1 MGFLKKLI
9 KGAARVATKVSKG
22 ISVVAGFAG
31 KVLPAPLGTVATA
44 ASKVTGFASKL
55 TNGLNKASKF
65 VDRVSTPKM
74 PDVVFDKGKD
84 SSGFNVVKRKRSLF
98 FKPN

>member
-9 KGAARVATKVSKG
+9 KGAARVASKVSKG

-55 TNGLNKASKF
+55 TKGLDKASSF
-65 VDRVSTPKM
+65 VDRVSPKM

-84 SSGFNVVKRKRSLF
+84 SGFNVVKRKRSLF